1 MIILEGITIMEIKEF
16 LLIKLLEG
24 ITSENHLEQSFV
36 NQENKFYNVEGLKQ
50 ANIDC
55 LNSMS
60 DRSTMLVIFVAFK
73 ENSGDFSPIKL
84 FCAEGSKNDRGNIT
98 YVAKHKCDS
107 AFVVQNFM
115 KNFIVDLK
123 SDFEQDVYLAKMEMS
138 TKFLDQLEQDIM
150 FFEPSITHG
159 IAFSKNTH
167 ETNYRNMHPFAQTNE
182 DCKRIFADANNELGI
197 SEFQIDRNSIIF
209 SRAFRRMVDKAQ
221 IYTSSKGDHFRSR
234 MTHTLEVCQ
243 IARAIGIKLN
253 LNLDLI
259 ETIAL
264 AHDIGH
270 TPFGHQGE
278 RTLNSEIQNKDR
290 KDGTRLEYG
299 GFKHNYH
306 ALRVLTYL
314 EESKTEYEGLN
325 ISYQVLEGVLK
336 HTKLSNEYD
345 ISQFLA
351 NGNAEHLFMDK
362 SEPTTLEGQV
372 VKIADEI
379 AQRSHDIEDSFS
391 ARHLSYDELHS
402 YLSTGKTTELKKLL
416 EDCNNSIRTVKASRI
431 IADEASLLK
440 SMISAKIIDYFVN
453 DVYTQSK
460 INMTNFD
467 ETDDFYQAYHKFDKK
482 IITLSDKG
490 LFLLIYL
497 ENIINKRVINSSEVA
512 SFDGKASLIIRSL
525 FSEFYQNPV
534 KLPDTTLNRIYR
546 EMRKNC
552 LSTTRYRN
560 SDITLLRDEITRIHN
575 AVNEEY
581 KQKNKILVRNII
593 DYIAG
598 MTDTYAI
605 NQYHQLLG

>member
-1 MIILEGITIMEIKEF
+1 MEIKEF

-84 FCAEGSKNDRGNIT
+84 FWAEGSKNDRGNIT

-264 AHDIGH
+264 AHDI
-270 TPFGHQGE
+270 
-278 RTLNSEIQNKDR
+278 
-290 KDGTRLEYG
+290 
-299 GFKHNYH
+299 
-306 ALRVLTYL
+306 
-314 EESKTEYEGLN
+314 
-325 ISYQVLEGVLK
+325 
-336 HTKLSNEYD
+336 
-345 ISQFLA
+345 
-351 NGNAEHLFMDK
+351 
-362 SEPTTLEGQV
+362 
-372 VKIADEI
+372 
-379 AQRSHDIEDSFS
+379 
-391 ARHLSYDELHS
+391 
-402 YLSTGKTTELKKLL
+402 
-416 EDCNNSIRTVKASRI
+416 
-431 IADEASLLK
+431 
-440 SMISAKIIDYFVN
+440 
-453 DVYTQSK
+453 
-460 INMTNFD
+460 
-467 ETDDFYQAYHKFDKK
+467 
-482 IITLSDKG
+482 
-490 LFLLIYL
+490 
-497 ENIINKRVINSSEVA
+497 
-512 SFDGKASLIIRSL
+512 
-525 FSEFYQNPV
+525 
-534 KLPDTTLNRIYR
+534 
-546 EMRKNC
+546 
-552 LSTTRYRN
+552 
-560 SDITLLRDEITRIHN
+560 
-575 AVNEEY
+575 
-581 KQKNKILVRNII
+581 
-593 DYIAG
+593 
-598 MTDTYAI
+598 
-605 NQYHQLLG
+605 

>member
-84 FCAEGSKNDRGNIT
+84 FWAEGSKNDRGNIS

-402 YLSTGKTTELKKLL
+402 YLSSGKTTELKKLL
-416 EDCNNSIRTVKASRI
+416 EDCNNSIRTVKASSI